1 MVVVD
6 VVGFHDNMKRT
17 AARTLGDYGAFD
29 RRVREAVLVLI
40 A

>member
-1 MVVVD
+1 MELVD

-17 AARTLGDYGAFD
+17 AARTLRDYGAFD